1 MRMRKILVIEDQEA
15 PWENYL
21 LALTQICHIPE
32 ADITRARWY
41 TEAEEKIASGTYD
54 IVFLDH
60 RMPYDDPGCTDASD
74 FGKFV
79 ESLQGIGYN
88 LTALL
93 QSKQP
98 QAVVVGTSSLN
109 PKDFGPYKFPT
120 LKLDKTNIFDELPA
134 IIKNLTA

>member
-60 RMPYDDPGCTDASD
+60 RMPYDDPGDTDTDDYAAFSKILD
-74 FGKFV
+74 N
-79 ESLQGIGYN
+79 IGYG
-88 LTALL
+88 LMPMI
-93 QSKQP
+93 QEHQP
-98 QAVVVGTSSLN
+98 QAVVIGTSSLDRDDIGQYPIPDRRLN
-109 PKDFGPYKFPT
+109 KAKM
-120 LKLDKTNIFDELPA
+120 FDELPK
-134 IIKNLTA
+134 IIQSLS